1 MKAAFYTL
9 GCRVNSYDTQT
20 MIELFKTNGYEI
32 VDPAEKADVY
42 VINTCAVTNESERKS
57 KQIVRRLKK
66 QNENAV
72 TVLTGCFAESNFEE
86 AKKVDSADIV
96 CGTHK
101 REKIIDYINEF
112 KAKQNK
118 VYNLEED
125 SREFDKAGITTYDGK
140 SRAFIKVQDG
150 CNMFCTYCIIPYARG
165 MLKNASVE
173 KVLSQIDAL
182 SKKGYREVVIT
193 GIHVASYKAD
203 TGENLIDLLELI
215 DKENKI
221 DRIRLGSL
229 EPKLLTDTFLKRL
242 SELKSFCPH
251 FHISLQS
258 GCDKTLK
265 EMNRKYTTKEYMEI
279 VKRVRTY
286 FDNPG
291 ITTDIIVGFPNETDE
306 DFEVTK
312 DFTDKVGFSYVHI
325 FPYSPKHGTPASE
338 MENQIPKEVKTKRA
352 KELKD
357 VMENKR
363 EDFLNNMIGKKEK
376 VLIEK
381 KLEDNIYEGYSENYI
396 YVEVKSDKDIF
407 NQIVNVKI
415 TDKTQTHLRG
425 EII

>member
-32 VDPAEKADVY
+32 VYPAEKADVY

-165 MLKNASVE
+165 ILKNASVE